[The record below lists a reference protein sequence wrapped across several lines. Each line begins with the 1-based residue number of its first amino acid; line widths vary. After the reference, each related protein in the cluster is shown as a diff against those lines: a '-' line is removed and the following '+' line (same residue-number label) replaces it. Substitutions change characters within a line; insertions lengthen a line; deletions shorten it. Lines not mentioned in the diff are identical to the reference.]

1 MQLKPWALPIF
12 FTLFSCLCSNSLFA
26 QKGETKYTLS
36 GFMKDS
42 TSGESLLGA
51 TILIT
56 ELSKGVASN
65 EYGFYSITL
74 PAGKYTLKAAYIG
87 YQTQIKEID
96 LTKDQRLNIAFQP
109 NFIETKEVVIS
120 AERKA
125 NVESSQMGKQEITIE
140 QAKSI
145 PALLGEVDV
154 LKTLQLLP
162 GIAGAGEG
170 NSGFYVRGGG
180 PDQNLVL
187 LDEAV
192 VYNTGHLFGFF
203 SVFNGDAIKNTTIIK
218 GGMPAKYGGRISS
231 VVDIGMKDG
240 NMKKFEVE
248 GGLGIIA
255 SRLTVQGPLW
265 KDKMSFIVSGR
276 RTYIDALLK
285 PMLKNLDGGQWAG
298 NSYYFYDLNAKFN
311 YKISDKDRIYI
322 STYLGKDVLNFTAPG
337 GGFGFNFPWGNR
349 TATARWNHL
358 YSHKLF
364 SNATFCYNDF
374 EFNAN
379 TQFQGVKFGVRSSV
393 REYTGK
399 IDFDYSPIIGH
410 FMQFGAQYNYHIF
423 TPYQASGSSGDVTFN
438 NANKSPKYAHETAVY
453 FQDDF
458 DAFRWLK
465 INIGL
470 RGSMFNFVGP
480 FEKTVFNS
488 SGQAVDTLNFAKNK
502 NIKTYWGLEPRL
514 SARFKLGKN
523 NSIKLGITWNQQYVH
538 LVSQS
543 TTTLP
548 IDLWVPSSLTVK
560 PQIGIQYAL
569 GYFHNFKDDMF
580 ETSVEVYFKDMRNQ
594 IEYSESAIGS
604 ISADVEDLFTF
615 GRGYSTGAEFFVKKA
630 LGKFTG
636 WIGYTLAWT
645 WRKFPE
651 INNGEPFLARYDRR
665 HDLSIVLMYNISKSW
680 RVSGTFVFS
689 SGQRTTMP
697 ISYYLIEGNPHFVY
711 GKRNWYQLPPY
722 HRMDLGFTYI
732 IPTKRNWYS
741 DITVSVYNVYNR
753 ANPYFIY
760 LDPKGDFSSEKE
772 SNGKEKNANFQFSA
786 KQVSIFPVL
795 PSLTWNFKF
804 GIDLK
809 KKPKK
814 INE

>member
-1 MQLKPWALPIF
+1 MNIKLRNFHLVLIF
-12 FTLFSCLCSNSLFA
+12 LLFVLSLSSFA
-26 QKGETKYTLS
+26 QKNEQKFTLS
-36 GFMKDS
+36 GYLKDS

-51 TILIT
+51 TVLVT
-56 ELSKGVASN
+56 ELNKGAASN
-65 EYGFYSITL
+65 EYGFYSLTL
-74 PAGKYTLKAAYIG
+74 PAGKYTLKASYIG
-87 YQTQIKEID
+87 YKTQLKEIQLD
-96 LTKDQRLNIAFQP
+96 KDVRLNIALHP
-109 NFIETKEVVIS
+109 NVIETQEVVIS

-125 NVESSQMGKQEITIE
+125 NVESSQMGKQEIKIE
-140 QAKSI
+140 QAKAI

-203 SVFNGDAIKNTTIIK
+203 SVFNGDAIKNTTVIK

-231 VVDIGMKDG
+231 VVDVGMKDG
-240 NMKKFEVE
+240 NMKKYEVE

-276 RTYIDALLK
+276 RTYIDALLS
-285 PMLKNLDGGQWAG
+285 PVLKNLDNGRWAG
-298 NSYYFYDLNAKFN
+298 NGYYFYDLNAKFN
-311 YKISDKDRIYI
+311 YRISDKDRVYV
-322 STYLGKDVLNFTAPG
+322 STYFGRDVFNFTAPG

-349 TATARWNHL
+349 TATVRWNHL
-358 YSHKLF
+358 YSDKLF
-364 SNATFCYNDF
+364 GNATFCYNDF
-374 EFNAN
+374 EFTAN
-379 TQFQGVKFGVRSSV
+379 TQFQGVKFGVNSSV

-399 IDFDYSPIIGH
+399 LDFDYSPIIGH

-423 TPYQASGSSGDVTFN
+423 TPYQASGSSGTTTFN
-438 NANKSPKYAHETAVY
+438 NTNKAPKYAHETALY
-453 FQDDF
+453 FLDDF
-458 DAFRWLK
+458 DALRWLK
-465 INIGL
+465 INVGL
-470 RGSMFNFVGP
+470 RASMFNFVGP
-480 FEKTVFNS
+480 FEKTVFDDA
-488 SGQAVDTLNFAKNK
+488 GRAIDTLRYAKNEH
-502 NIKTYWGLEPRL
+502 IKTYWGLEPRL

-523 NSIKLGITWNQQYVH
+523 NSIKLGITWNQQYIH

-548 IDLWVPSSLTVK
+548 IDLWVPSSLKVK

-580 ETSVEVYFKDMRNQ
+580 ETSVEVYYKDMRNQ
-594 IEYSESAIGS
+594 IEYGESAVGN
-604 ISADVEDLFTF
+604 ISVDVEDLFTF

-651 INNGEPFLARYDRR
+651 INNGETFLARYDRR
-665 HDLSIVLMYNISKSW
+665 HDLSIVLMYEISKRW
-680 RVSGTFVFS
+680 KVSGTFVFS
-689 SGQRTTMP
+689 SGQRTTLP
-697 ISYYLIEGNPHFVY
+697 TSFYLHEGDPHFVY
-711 GKRNWYQLPPY
+711 GKRNWYQLPAY
-722 HRMDLGFTYI
+722 HRLDLGFTYI
-732 IPTKRNWYS
+732 IPHKRNYYS

-753 ANPYFIY
+753 LNPYFIY
-760 LDPKGDFSSEKE
+760 LDSKGDLNAERNQDGTIKN
-772 SNGKEKNANFQFSA
+772 SNFKFTAR
-786 KQVSIFPVL
+786 QVSLFPVL

-804 GIDLK
+804 GFDLK
-809 KKPKK
+809 KKPKS
-814 INE
+814 

>member
-1 MQLKPWALPIF
+1 MPLKFIY
-12 FTLFSCLCSNSLFA
+12 CKSLFIAWLLLYSTGVWA
-26 QKGETKYTLS
+26 QNTEQKFTLS
-36 GFMKDS
+36 GYLKDS
-42 TSGESLLGA
+42 ANGESLLGA

-56 ELSKGVASN
+56 ELNKGAASN
-65 EYGFYSITL
+65 EYGFYSVTL
-74 PAGKYTLKAAYIG
+74 PAGKYTIKAAYIG
-87 YQTQIKEID
+87 YKTQLKEID
-96 LTKDQRLNIAFQP
+96 LNKDVRLNIAFHS
-109 NFIETKEVVIS
+109 NVIETKEVVIS

-125 NVESSQMGKQEITIE
+125 NVESSQMGKQEIKIE
-140 QAKSI
+140 QAKAI

-162 GIAGAGEG
+162 GIASAGEG

-203 SVFNGDAIKNTTIIK
+203 SVFNGDAIKNTTVIK
-218 GGMPAKYGGRISS
+218 GGMPAKYGGRLSS
-231 VVDIGMKDG
+231 VVDIGMKEG

-248 GGLGIIA
+248 GGLGLIA

-276 RTYIDALLK
+276 RTYIDALLS
-285 PMLKNLDGGQWAG
+285 PVLKNLDNGRWAG
-298 NSYYFYDLNAKFN
+298 NGYYFYDLNAKFN
-311 YKISDKDRIYI
+311 YRISDKDRIYV
-322 STYLGKDVLNFTAPG
+322 SAYLGRDVFNFTAPG

-349 TATARWNHL
+349 TATVRWNHL
-358 YSHKLF
+358 YSDKLF
-364 SNATFCYNDF
+364 GNATFCYNDF
-374 EFNAN
+374 EFTAN
-379 TQFQGVKFGVRSSV
+379 TQFQGVKFGVNSSV

-399 IDFDYSPIIGH
+399 LDFDYSPIIGH

-423 TPYQASGSSGDVTFN
+423 TPYQASGSSGTTTFKN
-438 NANKSPKYAHETAVY
+438 TNKAPKYAHETAVY
-453 FQDDF
+453 FLDDF

-470 RGSMFNFVGP
+470 RASMFNVVGP
-480 FEKTVFNS
+480 FEKTVFDDA
-488 SGQAVDTLNFAKNK
+488 GRAIDTLRYAKNQH
-502 NIKTYWGLEPRL
+502 IKTYWGLEPRL
-514 SARFKLGKN
+514 SARFKLGRN
-523 NSIKLGITWNQQYVH
+523 NSIKLGITWNQQYIH

-548 IDLWVPSSLTVK
+548 IDLWVPSSLKVK

-580 ETSVEVYFKDMRNQ
+580 ETSVEVYYKDMRNQ
-594 IEYSESAIGS
+594 IEYGESAVGS
-604 ISADVEDLFTF
+604 LTADVEDLFTF

-651 INNGEPFLARYDRR
+651 INNGETFLARYDRR
-665 HDLSIVLMYNISKSW
+665 HDLSVVLMYEISKHW
-680 RVSGTFVFS
+680 KVSGTFVFS

-697 ISYYLIEGNPHFVY
+697 TSFYLHEGNPHFVY
-711 GKRNWYQLPPY
+711 GKRNWYQLPAY
-722 HRMDLGFTYI
+722 HRLDLGFTYI
-732 IPTKRNWYS
+732 IPHKRNYYS

-753 ANPYFIY
+753 LNPYFIY
-760 LDPKGDFSSEKE
+760 LDSKGDLNAEKGE
-772 SNGKEKNANFQFSA
+772 DGKVNKSNFRFTA
-786 KQVSIFPVL
+786 KQVSLFPVL
-795 PSLTWNFKF
+795 PSITWNFKF
-804 GIDLK
+804 GFNLK
-809 KKPKK
+809 KKPKDS
-814 INE
+814 